1 MNVIFLF
8 FKKSGYSIIL
18 IQMQLSSVA
27 CILLLL
33 NSGVP
38 EGRKHCVRPW
48 GSLSEEEK
56 VGETLEPEATK
67 VGGSFFH
74 RAQQASQHFSMR

>member
-1 MNVIFLF
+1 
-8 FKKSGYSIIL
+8 
-18 IQMQLSSVA
+18 MQLSSVA
-27 CILLLL
+27 CILFLL

-38 EGRKHCVRPW
+38 EGRKHRVRPW

-67 VGGSFFH
+67 VGRSFFH